1 MIFRRFAFAVGLLF
15 AALASQLPEFTQQ
28 YRQRLGGAIDEL
40 SASIAQFDGEA
51 ASLSLDRDQGIA
63 RLQTNA
69 DVLAQ
74 QRGASVAATVERKDR
89 LDRQRQSFAASGPLS
104 QYAVLAEDFDPGLGR
119 RAFADFQPALP
130 LTTPGLV
137 SAAIGLLI
145 GWLLMHLIAMP
156 VRRRPGHA
164 PHATTWH

>member
-15 AALASQLPEFTQQ
+15 AALTSQLPEFTQQ

-40 SASIAQFDGEA
+40 SAALTQFDSEA

-63 RLQTNA
+63 RLKTNG

-74 QRGASVAATVERKDR
+74 QRGDSVAATVERKDR

-104 QYAVLAEDFDPGLGR
+104 QYAVLAEDFDPGLAR
-119 RAFADFQPALP
+119 RALADFQPALP
-130 LTTPGLV
+130 LTTAGLV
-137 SAAIGLLI
+137 SATLGLLI

-156 VRRRPGHA
+156 VRRRPTPA
-164 PHATTWH
+164 PHATSWH